1 MSTMFI
7 VRGQDRSTCKDR
19 ARHGKT
25 WHACPRYCA
34 RKTRCRC
41 ADASIGHRHDVPAFL
56 AVRYL
61 RERLGLR
68 DGCGNG
74 GWNQIWSRMRTSIRG
89 TASVERFVRST
100 DQTAR
105 RLQRIVS
112 ASAVRRSG
120 VTLSTDLLAPG
131 PEVDRNFR
139 SQFELYFSRDV
150 ID

>member
-1 MSTMFI
+1 MGKLGMHVLDIAQGKPGAGAPMHQLDIAMMFPHFSLFAI
-7 VRGQDRSTCKDR
+7 
-19 ARHGKT
+19 
-25 WHACPRYCA
+25 CA
-34 RKTRCRC
+34 N
-41 ADASIGHRHDVPAFL
+41 
-56 AVRYL
+56 
-61 RERLGLR
+61 GLICVT
-68 DGCGNG
+68 GCGNG
-74 GWNQIWSRMRTSIRG
+74 GWNQIWNRMRTSIRG
-89 TASVERFVRST
+89 TASVDRLVRST